1 MENLVYSIQN
11 IMPDYCKDS
20 LSYEKRLFLMESL
33 FLSLKL
39 YIIHFL
45 YLYSFKLNLKEMLVL
60 PDYDQNI

>member
-1 MENLVYSIQN
+1 
-11 IMPDYCKDS
+11 MPDYCKDS

-45 YLYSFKLNLKEMLVL
+45 YLYSFKSDLKEMLVL